1 VGGAMLDLVGYL
13 QTESETFTRS
23 EQQLAKV
30 ILTDIAGALRSSIIE
45 LAAAADVSAPTVT
58 RFCRRVGCESF
69 SEFKV
74 RLAQSRSV
82 VQRYITAPEGP
93 VTTSEIAHNIV
104 NHAQAAMFTLLQNLD
119 LDSVDAAAAGLVDA
133 GYILAFG
140 SGGTSSMVANELETR
155 LFRLGLK
162 ISSCIDHQA
171 QMMRTAG
178 APRGTV
184 IIASSVSGRNR
195 QLAQA
200 LRIGRDYG
208 LTRIVLTRPKSLVA
222 EEADILLGI
231 DVREADDI
239 LRPSPTRY
247 AFLAALDILAQTV
260 ATRLQAT
267 AVPALG
273 RIKHQL
279 MVNRDGDDTQPL
291 GD

>member
-1 VGGAMLDLVGYL
+1 MLDLVGYL

-23 EQQLAKV
+23 ERQLAKV
-30 ILTDIAGALRSSIIE
+30 ILTDVAGALGSSIIE

-58 RFCRRVGCESF
+58 RFCRRIGCDSF

-82 VQRYITAPEGP
+82 VQRYITAPDGP
-93 VTTSEIAHNIV
+93 VTAGEIAHNIL
-104 NHAQAAMFTLLQNLD
+104 NHAQAALFTMVDSLD
-119 LDSVDAAAAGLVDA
+119 VDAVERAATSLAGA

-140 SGGTSSMVANELETR
+140 SGGTSSMIANEIETR

-162 ISSCIDHQA
+162 ISASIDHQG
-171 QMMRTAG
+171 QMMRAAG
-178 APRGTV
+178 APAGTV

-195 QLAQA
+195 QLTQS
-200 LRIGRDYG
+200 LRIAGDYG
-208 LTRIVLTRPKSLVA
+208 LTRIAITRPGSIVA
-222 EEADILLGI
+222 QQADILLGI
-231 DVREADDI
+231 DVREEDDI

-247 AFLAALDILAQTV
+247 AFLAMIDIVAQTV
-260 ATRLQAT
+260 ATRMQAT

-279 MVNRDGDDTQPL
+279 IVNRDGDDTQPL

>member
-1 VGGAMLDLVGYL
+1 MLDLVGYL
-13 QTESETFTRS
+13 QTESGTFTRS
-23 EQQLAKV
+23 ERQLAKV
-30 ILTDIAGALRSSIIE
+30 ILTDIAGALGSSIIE
-45 LAAAADVSAPTVT
+45 LAAAAGVSAPTVT
-58 RFCRRVGCESF
+58 RFCRRVGCDSF

-82 VQRYITAPEGP
+82 VQRYITTPEGP
-93 VTTSEIAHNIV
+93 ATAGEIAQNILKY
-104 NHAQAAMFTLLQNLD
+104 AQAALFTTVESLD
-119 LDSVDAAAAGLVDA
+119 INAVERAATSLAGA

-140 SGGTSSMVANELETR
+140 SGGTSSMVATEFETR

-162 ISSCIDHQA
+162 ISATIDHQM

-178 APRGTV
+178 APADTV
-184 IIASSVSGRNR
+184 ILASSVSGRNR
-195 QLAQA
+195 PLAQT
-200 LRIGRDYG
+200 LRIAGDYG
-208 LTRIVLTRPKSLVA
+208 LTRIVLTRPDSLVA
-222 EEADILLGI
+222 HEADIVLGV

-247 AFLAALDILAQTV
+247 AFLAMIDIVAQSV
-260 ATRLQAT
+260 ATRMQST

-279 MVNRDGDDTQPL
+279 IVNRDGDDTQPL

>member
-1 VGGAMLDLVGYL
+1 MLDLVGYL
-13 QTESETFTRS
+13 QTENGTFTRS
-23 EQQLAKV
+23 ERQLAKV
-30 ILTDIAGALRSSIIE
+30 ILTDIAGALGSSIIE

-58 RFCRRVGCESF
+58 RFCRRVGCDSF

-93 VTTSEIAHNIV
+93 ATAGEIARNILK
-104 NHAQAAMFTLLQNLD
+104 HAQAALVTTVEELD
-119 LDSVDAAAAGLVDA
+119 VNAVERAAASLAGA

-140 SGGTSSMVANELETR
+140 SGGTSSLVANEFETR

-162 ISSCIDHQA
+162 ISASIDHQA
-171 QMMRTAG
+171 QMMRAAG
-178 APRGTV
+178 APADTV

-195 QLAQA
+195 PLAQT
-200 LRIGRDYG
+200 LRIARDYG
-208 LTRIVLTRPKSLVA
+208 LTRIVLTRPDSLVA
-222 EEADILLGI
+222 QQADILLGI
-231 DVREADDI
+231 DVREEDDI

-247 AFLAALDILAQTV
+247 AFLAMIDIVAQAV
-260 ATRLQAT
+260 ATRMQGT

-279 MVNRDGDDTQPL
+279 IVNRDGDDTQPL

>member
-1 VGGAMLDLVGYL
+1 MLDLVGYL
-13 QTESETFTRS
+13 QAESETFTRS

-30 ILTDIAGALRSSIIE
+30 ILTDIAAALRFSIIE

-58 RFCRRVGCESF
+58 RFCRRIGCDSF

-82 VQRYITAPEGP
+82 VKRYVTAPEGP
-93 VTTSEIAHNIV
+93 ATTTEIAHNIV
-104 NHAQAAMFTLLQNLD
+104 NYAQAALFTMVGSLD
-119 LDSVDAAAAGLVDA
+119 VDRVEQAAASLAGA
-133 GYILAFG
+133 EYILAFG
-140 SGGTSSMVANELETR
+140 SGGTSSLVANELETR
-155 LFRLGLK
+155 LFRLGLR
-162 ISSCIDHQA
+162 ITASIDHQA
-171 QMMRTAG
+171 QIMRTAG

-184 IIASSVSGRNR
+184 IIASSVSGRN
-195 QLAQA
+195 QPLAQA
-200 LRIGRDYG
+200 LHAGRDYG
-208 LTRIVLTRPKSLVA
+208 MTRIVITRPDSLVA
-222 EEADILLGI
+222 READILLGI

-247 AFLAALDILAQTV
+247 AYLAMIDIIAQTV
-260 ATRLQAT
+260 ATRRQQA
-267 AVPALG
+267 AVPALA

>member
-1 VGGAMLDLVGYL
+1 MLDLVGFL

-30 ILTDIAGALRSSIIE
+30 ILTDIAAALRFSIVE

-82 VQRYITAPEGP
+82 VQRYVTVPEGP

-104 NHAQAAMFTLLQNLD
+104 NHAQAALYTMVGSLD
-119 LDSVDAAAAGLVDA
+119 VDLVEQAAVSITGAE
-133 GYILAFG
+133 YILAFG

-162 ISSCIDHQA
+162 ITASIDHQT
-171 QMMRTAG
+171 QMMRAAG
-178 APRGTV
+178 APSGTV

-195 QLAQA
+195 QLAQT
-200 LRIGRDYG
+200 LRVGRDYG
-208 LTRIVLTRPKSLVA
+208 LTRIVLTRPDSLVA
-222 EEADILLGI
+222 QEADILLGI

-247 AFLAALDILAQTV
+247 AFLAMIDVIAQTV
-260 ATRLQAT
+260 ATRMRGA

>member
-1 VGGAMLDLVGYL
+1 MLDLVGFL

-23 EQQLAKV
+23 EQRLATV
-30 ILTDIAGALRSSIIE
+30 ILTDIAAALRSSIVE

-82 VQRYITAPEGP
+82 VQRYVSAPEGP
-93 VTTSEIAHNIV
+93 VTTGDIANNIV
-104 NHAQAAMFTLLQNLD
+104 NHAQAALFTMLRGLD
-119 LDSVDAAAAGLVDA
+119 IDLVEQAAVSLTGA
-133 GYILAFG
+133 GYILTFG
-140 SGGTSSMVANELETR
+140 SGGTSSMVATELETR

-162 ISSCIDHQA
+162 ITASIDHQT
-171 QMMRTAG
+171 QMMRAAG
-178 APRGTV
+178 APHGTV

-200 LRIGRDYG
+200 LRVGRDYG
-208 LTRIVLTRPKSLVA
+208 LTRIVLTRPESLVA
-222 EEADILLGI
+222 QEADILLGI

-247 AFLAALDILAQTV
+247 AFLAMIDVIAQTV
-260 ATRLQAT
+260 ATRMQGA

-279 MVNRDGDDTQPL
+279 MINRDGDDTQPL

>member
-1 VGGAMLDLVGYL
+1 MLDLVGFL

-23 EQQLAKV
+23 ERQLAKV
-30 ILTDIAGALRSSIIE
+30 ILTDIAAALSSSIIE

-58 RFCRRVGCESF
+58 RFCRRVGCDSF

-82 VQRYITAPEGP
+82 VARYITAPEGP
-93 VTTSEIAHNIV
+93 VSAEEIAHSVV
-104 NHAQAAMFTLLQNLD
+104 NYAQAALFTTLESLD
-119 LDSVDAAAAGLVDA
+119 ANAIERAATSVAGA
-133 GYILAFG
+133 SYILAFG
-140 SGGTSSMVANELETR
+140 SGGTSSFIATELETR

-162 ISSCIDHQA
+162 ISASIDHQV

-195 QLAQA
+195 QLAQT
-200 LRIGRDYG
+200 LRIARDYG
-208 LTRIVLTRPKSLVA
+208 LVRIVLTRPDSPVA
-222 EEADILLGI
+222 READVLLGI
-231 DVREADDI
+231 DVRESDDDI

-247 AFLAALDILAQTV
+247 AFLAMIDIIAQTV
-260 ATRLQAT
+260 ATRMKDT

>member
-1 VGGAMLDLVGYL
+1 MLDLVGYL
-13 QTESETFTRS
+13 QTESGTFTRS
-23 EQQLAKV
+23 ERQLAKV
-30 ILTDIAGALRSSIIE
+30 ILTDIAGALGSSIIE

-58 RFCRRVGCESF
+58 RFCRRVGCDSF

-93 VTTSEIAHNIV
+93 ATAGEIAQNILR
-104 NHAQAAMFTLLQNLD
+104 HAQAALLTTVEGLD
-119 LDSVDAAAAGLVDA
+119 VNAVERAAASLASA

-140 SGGTSSMVANELETR
+140 SGGTSSMVANEFETR

-162 ISSCIDHQA
+162 ISACIDHQA

-178 APRGTV
+178 APADTV
-184 IIASSVSGRNR
+184 IVASSVSGRNR
-195 QLAQA
+195 PLAQT
-200 LRIGRDYG
+200 LRIARDYG
-208 LTRIVLTRPKSLVA
+208 LTRIVITRPDSLVA
-222 EEADILLGI
+222 NEADILLGV

-247 AFLAALDILAQTV
+247 AFLAMIDIVAQAV
-260 ATRLQAT
+260 ATRMQGT

-279 MVNRDGDDTQPL
+279 IVNRDGDDTQPL

>member
-1 VGGAMLDLVGYL
+1 MLDLVGYL
-13 QTESETFTRS
+13 QTESGTFTRS
-23 EQQLAKV
+23 ERQLAKV
-30 ILTDIAGALRSSIIE
+30 ILTDIAGALGSSIIE

-58 RFCRRVGCESF
+58 RFCRRVGCDSF

-93 VTTSEIAHNIV
+93 ATAGEIANNILKHAHAALLTTVEGLDV
-104 NHAQAAMFTLLQNLD
+104 NAVERAATSLA
-119 LDSVDAAAAGLVDA
+119 SA

-140 SGGTSSMVANELETR
+140 SGGTSSMVANEFETR

-162 ISSCIDHQA
+162 ISACIDHQA

-178 APRGTV
+178 APADTV
-184 IIASSVSGRNR
+184 IVASSVSGRNR
-195 QLAQA
+195 PLAQT
-200 LRIGRDYG
+200 LRIARDYG
-208 LTRIVLTRPKSLVA
+208 LTRIVITRPDSLVA
-222 EEADILLGI
+222 NEADILLGV

-247 AFLAALDILAQTV
+247 AFLAMIDIVAQAV
-260 ATRLQAT
+260 ATRMQGT

-279 MVNRDGDDTQPL
+279 IVNRDGDDTQPL